1 MPLKPFSP
9 QQLII
14 GLVLVILIILI
25 QIEIFGLVLS
35 KLGLSRN
42 GITILLIATL
52 IGSGINLP
60 LTKLT
65 SNFRL
70 ENLPPSARY
79 LIPLKFKEGYTLIAI
94 NVGGAL
100 IPAAFSVYLML
111 HAELGILTTVLAISI
126 ISTISYIFSRPIENL
141 GIGMPLFIAP
151 ISAALISMLLAQ
163 ENSPALAYISGT
175 LGVLIG
181 ADLLRVK
188 NIRQLGV
195 PVAAIGGAGTFDGI
209 FITGVIAVLL
219 TY

>member
-1 MPLKPFSP
+1 MPLKPLSP
-9 QQLII
+9 QQVII
-14 GLVLVILIILI
+14 GLVVVILIILI

-35 KLGLSRN
+35 KLGLSRH
-42 GITILLIATL
+42 GVTLLLIATL

-60 LTKLT
+60 LTKI
-65 SNFRL
+65 SSSFRL
-70 ENLPPSARY
+70 ENLPPLPKY
-79 LIPLKFKEGYTLIAI
+79 LLPLKFKEGSTLIAI

-100 IPAAFSVYLML
+100 IPVIFSIYL
-111 HAELGILTTVLAISI
+111 ILYTGLDIFIIAIAISV
-126 ISTISYIFSRPIENL
+126 ISTISYLFSRPIANF

-151 ISAALISMLLAQ
+151 ISAALISMLLSQ

-188 NIRQLGV
+188 DIRQLGM

-209 FITGVIAVLL
+209 FITGIIAVLL

>member
-9 QQLII
+9 QQLIF
-14 GLVLVILIILI
+14 GLVLAVLIILI

-35 KLGLSRN
+35 KLGLSRH
-42 GITILLIATL
+42 GVTLLLIATL

-60 LTKLT
+60 IIKVS
-65 SNFRL
+65 SNFRFA
-70 ENLPPSARY
+70 NLLPLPRH

-100 IPAAFSVYLML
+100 IPVAFSVYLIL
-111 HAELGILTTVLAISI
+111 HAELGLFPIVFAIAI
-126 ISTISYIFSRPIENL
+126 ISTISYLFSRPIENF

-151 ISAALISMLLAQ
+151 ISAALIAMLLTQ

-181 ADLLRVK
+181 ADLLRIK
-188 NIRQLGV
+188 TIQQLGM

-209 FITGVIAVLL
+209 FLTGIIAVLL

>member
-1 MPLKPFSP
+1 MPLKPFSS
-9 QQLII
+9 QQLMTA
-14 GLVLVILIILI
+14 LVLVILIIII

-42 GITILLIATL
+42 GITVLLIATL

-70 ENLPPSARY
+70 ENLPPSSRY

-100 IPAAFSVYLML
+100 IPVAFSVYLML
-111 HAELGILTTVLAISI
+111 HAELGILTTALAISI

-151 ISAALISMLLAQ
+151 ISAALISMLLTQ
-163 ENSPALAYISGT
+163 DNSPALAYICGT

-209 FITGVIAVLL
+209 FITGIIAVLL